1 MPKPSVLHRV
11 LYGPHLHGERG
22 VKKGKEK
29 GTGKIKET
37 DQLAYE
43 ETAKTLELYSLPKRG
58 YRVNAIQFYQ
68 TAERLNRVNTAD
80 TAMLQLQDKQ

>member
-1 MPKPSVLHRV
+1 M
-11 LYGPHLHGERG
+11 
-22 VKKGKEK
+22 
-29 GTGKIKET
+29 GKIKET

-68 TAERLNRVNTAD
+68 TAEGLNRVNTAD
-80 TAMLQLQDKQ
+80 TAMLQLQDKQWNHYYDSLKHKTKLIFSEQLVHF